1 MKLRLLPLLLPLSLA
16 FALPVQAHSEHC
28 QDSKLGGLMKDMKQD
43 LKGYVAAVKADDNAT
58 MQQQVDKLL
67 NLAEQAK
74 QEVPMKLQQQGHP
87 MMDQDMANM
96 DHSQMDMSEEMH
108 NNMAGMDHSQ
118 MGNMEDMDH
127 SQMDMSEHLNAN
139 MAEMAGMDHSQMP
152 NMEGMDHQ
160 THMQHMAYLESIEQL
175 EGYFQQLK
183 QAKDKQAIKLAL
195 QNIKKHTKDSHQRFR
210 LDCDD

>member
-16 FALPVQAHSEHC
+16 FAIPVQAHSEHC
-28 QDSKLGGLMKDMKQD
+28 QDSQLGNLMKDMKQD
-43 LKGYVAAVKADDNAT
+43 LKGYVAAVKADDKT
-58 MQQQVDKLL
+58 SMQQQIDKLL

-87 MMDQDMANM
+87 MMDQEMANM
-96 DHSQMDMSEEMH
+96 DHSQMDMSEDMH

-118 MGNMEDMDH
+118 M
-127 SQMDMSEHLNAN
+127 DMSEHMNAN

-152 NMEGMDHQ
+152 NMQGMDHQ
-160 THMQHMAYLESIEQL
+160 THMQHMAYLEGIEQL
-175 EGYFQQLK
+175 EGYFNQLK
-183 QAKDKQAIKLAL
+183 QANDKGEIKIAL
-195 QNIKKHTKDSHQRFR
+195 QNIKKHTKDSHKQFR

>member
-1 MKLRLLPLLLPLSLA
+1 MKKRLLPLLLPLSLA

-43 LKGYVAAVKADDNAT
+43 LKGYVDAVKADDKAT
-58 MQQQVDKLL
+58 MQQQVEKLL
-67 NLAEQAK
+67 NSVEQAK
-74 QEVPMKLQQQGHP
+74 LEVPMKLQQKGHP
-87 MMDQDMANM
+87 MMDQEMANM
-96 DHSQMDMSEEMH
+96 DHSQMDMNS
-108 NNMAGMDHSQ
+108 NMAGMDHSQ
-118 MGNMEDMDH
+118 MDMNGNMAGMDR
-127 SQMDMSEHLNAN
+127 SQMDMNAN
-139 MAEMAGMDHSQMP
+139 MADMDHSQMP

-160 THMQHMAYLESIEQL
+160 THMLHMAYLEGIEQL

>member
-1 MKLRLLPLLLPLSLA
+1 MKKRLLPLLLPLSLA

-58 MQQQVDKLL
+58 MQQQVEKLL
-67 NLAEQAK
+67 NSVEQAK
-74 QEVPMKLQQQGHP
+74 LEVPMKLQQKGHP
-87 MMDQDMANM
+87 MMDQEMANM
-96 DHSQMDMSEEMH
+96 DHSQMDMSEHM
-108 NNMAGMDHSQ
+108 NGNMAGMDHSQ
-118 MGNMEDMDH
+118 MDM
-127 SQMDMSEHLNAN
+127 NAN
-139 MAEMAGMDHSQMP
+139 MADMDHSQMP

-160 THMQHMAYLESIEQL
+160 THMLHMAYLEGIEQL